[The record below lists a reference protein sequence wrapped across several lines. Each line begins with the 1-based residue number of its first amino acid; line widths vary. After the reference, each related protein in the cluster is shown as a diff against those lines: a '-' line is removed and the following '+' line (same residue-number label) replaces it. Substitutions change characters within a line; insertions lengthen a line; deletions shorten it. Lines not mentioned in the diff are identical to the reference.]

1 MITICRRKYGTDKFR
16 WFYHPMLPQNERDNF
31 HFFVWIG
38 KQWCIAWQRRK
49 MMKQYEKEQRCKE
62 KYGNCT

>member
-38 KQWCIAWQRRK
+38 KHWCIAWPKSKTLTTSER
-49 MMKQYEKEQRCKE
+49 
-62 KYGNCT
+62 